1 MENTSES
8 KKIEIEQETINDLD
22 STRKWTM
29 FLAIM
34 GFIGIG
40 IILSIGLFAGVF
52 LSIFKT
58 GDTPIGITEGLVFIP
73 VLIVAVIYFFP
84 VLFLFRFSKHTTF
97 AVKNLDKQALSKAIK
112 NLKSYYIFLGI
123 LVIILITAYV
133 FAFIAAGASFGFLK
147 DLGTGV

>member
-84 VLFLFRFSKHTTF
+84 VLFLFRFSKHTAF
-97 AVKNLDKQALSKAIK
+97 AVKNLDKQALSKAVK

-123 LVIILITAYV
+123 LVIFLITAHV